1 MQKLR
6 WIRWTVLAALMALMT
21 ACGSGFPKPGE
32 AALPDDAR
40 LTHKAVFIGKR
51 LHATEGTISL
61 YQSRQYPVIVFDQNF
76 RFEGAP
82 DPVVALGRD
91 GYATD
96 TSLGELLRN
105 NGPQA
110 YAVPGHLSIGQ
121 FNEVWLWD
129 RKEGAPL
136 GLARLVP
143 I

>member
-1 MQKLR
+1 MIKLCR
-6 WIRWTVLAALMALMT
+6 IRVMAVVALTALMA
-21 ACGSGFPKPGE
+21 ACSPGFPKPGE

-40 LTHKAVFIGKR
+40 LTHKAVFIGKS

-61 YQSRQYPVIVFDQNF
+61 YQSGQYPVIVFEPNF

-91 GYATD
+91 GYAAE
-96 TSLGELLRN
+96 TSLGQLLRN
-105 NGPQA
+105 QGPQA